1 MRILAIIAGIVLI
14 GMSSHDVFHTL
25 FHPAGR
31 GAMSD
36 MLSRWIWRVVR
47 SFARRRRSLI
57 TLAGPIIFLAIVSA
71 WALLI
76 IFGFAL
82 IYWANLHSFVAAPGM
97 SPPRPGTFLDAFNIS
112 LGALITI
119 AGDFNANSKL
129 MRFLADSEAV
139 VGFGLLTASV
149 SWLLSVYPVLEH
161 RRSLA
166 HRSTL
171 LRAAE
176 ERAGASVFDFSCSD
190 LSTLLLTI
198 TEQVTTLR
206 NSMSQFPVSYYFHGG
221 ERETALPG
229 VLEYI
234 RGIAEKATRSQNG
247 SVRISGS
254 MLSGAIIDY
263 LELLAEVYLQMPSD
277 DIAAVLRAYGRD
289 QLREVVEYKPETVN
303 DRESR
308 AA

>member
-1 MRILAIIAGIVLI
+1 
-14 GMSSHDVFHTL
+14 
-25 FHPAGR
+25 
-31 GAMSD
+31 MSD
-36 MLSRWIWRVVR
+36 MLSRWIWRTVR
-47 SFARRRRSLI
+47 SFAKRRRSLI
-57 TLAGPIIFLAIVSA
+57 TLAGPIIFLVIVSA

-82 IYWANLHSFVAAPGM
+82 IYWANRHLFVAAPGM
-97 SPPRPGTFLDAFNIS
+97 SPPRPETFLDAFNIS

-129 MRFLADSEAV
+129 MRFLVDSEAV

-171 LRAAE
+171 LHAAE
-176 ERAGASVFDFSCSD
+176 ERVGASVFDFSCSD

-221 ERETALPG
+221 ENETALPG
-229 VLEYI
+229 IIEYI
-234 RGIAEKATRSQNG
+234 RGIAEKATNSQNG
-247 SVRISGS
+247 SVRIAGT

-277 DIAAVLRAYGRD
+277 DIPAVLRAYARD
-289 QLREVVEYKPETVN
+289 QLREVVEYKPDVK

-308 AA
+308 VA